1 MSSKSNTARF
11 RPQKEAKVFVD
22 NTGALEDI
30 LSSIPPKREKPPP
43 KVKEEPVF
51 DDNPATLRRERK
63 LIENALTAKAMQ
75 RNVEKSL
82 MRAVSKQDAAF
93 PVMLADVGAATDFL
107 DIIDRDLNLHE
118 ETKKNKVRR
127 QFEDWNTNV
136 HGAIQQNI
144 AKTINKMD
152 NKELNRQKNED
163 YEKFLNITNKKPAIF
178 RDIIIESECKLNSIK
193 LRISL
198 CSGFY
203 AT

>member
-1 MSSKSNTARF
+1 MNSKSNTARLK
-11 RPQKEAKVFVD
+11 PQKEAKVFVD
-22 NTGALEDI
+22 HAGALEDI
-30 LSSIPPKREKPPP
+30 LSSIPPKREKPPR
-43 KVKEEPVF
+43 KVKEQPVF

-93 PVMLADVGAATDFL
+93 PVMLADVGAATEFL

-178 RDIIIESECKLNSIK
+178 RDIIIESECKLSSDNK
-193 LRISL
+193 VFCTTFL
-198 CSGFY
+198 
-203 AT
+203 